1 MHASVRTFAVLG
13 GHVRLVAPRVTRGSR
28 RGADAQ
34 GWARVGGSGG
44 ESAGCCCHSL
54 RCTRGSLTR
63 EPSVGCPA
71 ARDRGGPGRRRGR
84 LVCVLSCG
92 AAGGAGGRPWVGR
105 QAGREDM
112 LQGLRTGPAAP
123 PSSRSGRCPASTG
136 GAGHHAPLALGE
148 ESPQLPVASPGAS
161 CFPKSKGPR
170 AWGSCRD
177 LMT

>member
-34 GWARVGGSGG
+34 GWAQVGGSGG

-63 EPSVGCPA
+63 EPSVGCRA
-71 ARDRGGPGRRRGR
+71 ARDRGGPGRRHGR

-92 AAGGAGGRPWVGR
+92 AAGGAGGRPWWSVRRGAR
-105 QAGREDM
+105 TRFRDSALGLQHPPHPAQAAAQPPRAGPGTTRPWP
-112 LQGLRTGPAAP
+112 LAGSLHSSPWPLPGL
-123 PSSRSGRCPASTG
+123 PASPKARG
-136 GAGHHAPLALGE
+136 QERGAAAVT
-148 ESPQLPVASPGAS
+148 S
-161 CFPKSKGPR
+161 
-170 AWGSCRD
+170 
-177 LMT
+177 

>member
-63 EPSVGCPA
+63 EPSVGCRA

-92 AAGGAGGRPWVGR
+92 AAGGAGGRPWWSVRRG
-105 QAGREDM
+105 A
-112 LQGLRTGPAAP
+112 RTCFRD
-123 PSSRSGRCPASTG
+123 S
-136 GAGHHAPLALGE
+136 ALGLQHPLIPLRPLP
-148 ESPQLPVASPGAS
+148 SLHGRGRAPRAPGPWRGVSTAPRGLSRGFLLPQKQGAKSVGQLP
-161 CFPKSKGPR
+161 
-170 AWGSCRD
+170 
-177 LMT
+177 